1 MPREGARMPVDFLTA
16 EQQRRYGR
24 YASEP
29 SPTQLGRYFHLDDA
43 DRAVLR
49 TRRGDHNR
57 LGFALQLGTVR
68 FLGTFLDNP
77 TEVPD
82 VVVAHVAR
90 QLAITDLTSSARYG
104 VGETHW
110 DHVNEIKAAYGC
122 RDFSDQPGHSRLI
135 RWLYA
140 RAWVSAERPSL
151 LFDLATAWLVER
163 KVLLPGVTVLARAV
177 AQARDRAAARLWR
190 VLAAAPD
197 AGQRQR
203 LGALLVVPEGARQ
216 SHLDRLRRAPT
227 RVSGP
232 GLVAALRRLEEIRA
246 LGVADLDLSRVPV
259 GRLKALARFA
269 ATSWAAVIAR
279 MPSDRR
285 VATLLAFARAF
296 EATAL
301 DDALDLLDLIITDL
315 LAQAKLA
322 GEKERLRTL
331 GDLDTAA
338 LQLRDVCTV
347 LLDDTC
353 RPARVRSLAFAR
365 VPRPQLAEAVA
376 LVERL
381 ARPSEDDYQSELL
394 DRYRRVRRF
403 WPCLL
408 RTVTFQGT
416 QAGRP
421 LTHALSV
428 LAAWE
433 DQREPDL
440 SQAPLDVVSRAWR
453 RFVIGPGRVIDRRA
467 YTLCV
472 LQRLQDGL
480 RRRDVFV
487 ERSERWGDPRA
498 KLLQG
503 TEWEAARSQVCLS
516 LGRQATAAT
525 ELESLRR
532 QLDDAY
538 RRTAD
543 NLPAN
548 EAVRIETVAGR
559 DALTLTPLDKLDEPV
574 SLRTLRQAVASLL
587 PRVDLPDVLLEIQA
601 RTHFAGAFTHVSE
614 GAARVTDLA
623 ISVCA
628 VLLAGACNIGLEPLT
643 RPDVPALTR
652 GRLTWVQQ
660 NYVRAET
667 LTRSNAILVD
677 AQAKIPLA
685 QAWGGGE
692 VASADGLRFVVP
704 VRSVNAGP
712 NSKYFGAGRGI
723 TYYNFTSDQFTG
735 FHGIVIP
742 GTLRDSLFI
751 LEGLLEQQTSL
762 RPLEIMS
769 DTAGGSDGVFGLF
782 LLFGYQFSPPL
793 ADIRE
798 APLLG
803 YQFSPRL
810 ADIGEARFWRMD
822 PAADHGVLNGLARQR
837 VNTELIARNWDDM
850 LRVAGSLARGTI
862 GASELIGSLLRSNR
876 PSTLTRAIGEL
887 GRVAKTLYLLSYLDD
902 ESYRRRILTQ
912 LNRGES
918 RHGVARAIFHGQ
930 RGEVR
935 QRYREG
941 QEDQLGALG
950 LVVDVVVL
958 WNTLYMDA
966 ALAHLRRR
974 GVETKPEDVARLS
987 PLGHENINFLGR
999 YSFALSDSVARGE
1012 LRPLRDPEETD
1023 DLAGPTA
1030 A

>member
-1 MPREGARMPVDFLTA
+1 MPVDFLTA

-24 YASEP
+24 YAGEP
-29 SPTQLGRYFHLDDA
+29 SLAQLGRYFHLDDT
-43 DRAVLR
+43 DRTVLKS
-49 TRRGDHNR
+49 RRGDHNR

-77 TEVPD
+77 VEVPD
-82 VVVAHVAR
+82 AVIAYVAR
-90 QLAITDLTSSARYG
+90 QMAITDLTCLARYG
-104 VGETHW
+104 AGETRW
-110 DHVNEIKAAYGC
+110 DHANEIKAAYGY
-122 RDFSDQPGHSRLI
+122 RDFSDPPGHSRLI

-140 RAWVSAERPSL
+140 RAWVGADRPSL

-163 KVLLPGVTVLARAV
+163 KVLLPGVTVLAREV

-197 AGQRQR
+197 SGQRKR
-203 LGALLVVPEGARQ
+203 LEALLVVPEGERQ

-232 GLVAALRRLEEIRA
+232 SLVAALGRLDEIRA
-246 LGVADLDLSRVPV
+246 LGVAGLDLSRVPA
-259 GRLKALARFA
+259 GRLKALARHA
-269 ATSWAAVIAR
+269 ASSWAAVIAR
-279 MPSDRR
+279 MPPDRR
-285 VATLLAFARAF
+285 IATLLAFARAF

-301 DDALDLLDLIITDL
+301 DDALDLLDLIITEL

-331 GDLDTAA
+331 RDLDAAA

-347 LLDDTC
+347 LLDETC
-353 RPARVRSLAFAR
+353 SSARVRSLAFAR
-365 VPRPQLAEAVA
+365 VSRPRLAEAVA
-376 LVERL
+376 LVESL
-381 ARPSEDDYQSELL
+381 ARPPEDDYQGELL

-408 RTVTFQGT
+408 RTVTFQAT

-421 LTHALSV
+421 LVNALSI
-428 LAAWE
+428 LASLE

-440 SQAPLDVVSRAWR
+440 SRLPLDVVSRAWR
-453 RFVIGPGRVIDRRA
+453 RFVVNSDRTIDRRG

-472 LQRLQDGL
+472 LYRLQDGR

-487 ERSERWGDPRA
+487 DRSERWGDPRA
-498 KLLQG
+498 KLLHG

-516 LGRQATAAT
+516 LGRQ
-525 ELESLRR
+525 
-532 QLDDAY
+532 
-538 RRTAD
+538 
-543 NLPAN
+543 
-548 EAVRIETVAGR
+548 V
-559 DALTLTPLDKLDEPV
+559 
-574 SLRTLRQAVASLL
+574 
-587 PRVDLPDVLLEIQA
+587 
-601 RTHFAGAFTHVSE
+601 
-614 GAARVTDLA
+614 
-623 ISVCA
+623 
-628 VLLAGACNIGLEPLT
+628 
-643 RPDVPALTR
+643 
-652 GRLTWVQQ
+652 
-660 NYVRAET
+660 
-667 LTRSNAILVD
+667 
-677 AQAKIPLA
+677 
-685 QAWGGGE
+685 
-692 VASADGLRFVVP
+692 
-704 VRSVNAGP
+704 
-712 NSKYFGAGRGI
+712 

-751 LEGLLEQQTSL
+751 LEGLLEQETSL

-769 DTAGGSDGVFGLF
+769 DAAGASDVVFGLF
-782 LLFGYQFSPPL
+782 W
-793 ADIRE
+793 
-798 APLLG
+798 LLG

-822 PAADHGVLNGLARQR
+822 PAADHGALNGLARYR
-837 VNTELIARNWDDM
+837 VNVELIARNWDDL

-862 GASELIGSLLRSNR
+862 GASELIGTLLRSSR

-887 GRVAKTLYLLSYLDD
+887 GRVAKTLYLLSYIDD
-902 ESYRRRILTQ
+902 ETYRRRILTQ

-950 LVVDVVVL
+950 LVVNVVVL

-966 ALAHLRRR
+966 ALAHLRLK

-999 YSFALSDSVARGE
+999 YSFALSESVARGE
-1012 LRPLRDPEETD
+1012 LRPLHDPKDTGSQAE
-1023 DLAGPTA
+1023 PSA

>member
-1 MPREGARMPVDFLTA
+1 MPVDFLTA

-29 SPTQLGRYFHLDDA
+29 SPAQLDRYFHLDDA
-43 DRAVLR
+43 DREALR

-57 LGFALQLGTVR
+57 LGFAVQLGTVR

-77 TEVPD
+77 IDVPD
-82 VVVAHVAR
+82 VVIAHVAR
-90 QLAITDLTSSARYG
+90 QLAITDLTCLTRYG

-110 DHVNEIKAAYGC
+110 DHIDAIKAAYGY
-122 RDFSDQPGHSRLI
+122 RDFSDRPGHSRLI

-163 KVLLPGVTVLARAV
+163 KVLLPGVTVLARVV

-197 AGQRQR
+197 TVQRER
-203 LGALLVVPEGARQ
+203 LEALLVVPEGARQ
-216 SHLDRLRRAPT
+216 SHLDRLRCAPT

-232 GLVAALRRLEEIRA
+232 ALVAALRRLEEIRA
-246 LGVADLDLSRVPV
+246 LGVAGLDLSRIPV
-259 GRLKALARFA
+259 GRLKALARHA
-269 ATSWAAVIAR
+269 ASSWAAVIAR
-279 MPSDRR
+279 MPRDRR
-285 VATLLAFARAF
+285 IATLLAFARTV

-301 DDALDLLDLIITDL
+301 DDALDLLDLIVTDL
-315 LAQAKLA
+315 LAQAKLT

-331 GDLDTAA
+331 RDLDAAA
-338 LQLRDVCTV
+338 LQLREACAV
-347 LLDDTC
+347 LLDETC
-353 RPARVRSLAFAR
+353 TAARVRSLIFAR
-365 VPRPQLAEAVA
+365 VSKQQLAEAVA
-376 LVERL
+376 LVEVL
-381 ARPSEDDYQSELL
+381 ARPPEDDYQRELL

-403 WPCLL
+403 WPHLL
-408 RTVTFQGT
+408 QTITSQST

-421 LTHALSV
+421 LIQALRI
-428 LAAWE
+428 LAALE
-433 DQREPDL
+433 DRRESDL

-453 RFVIGPGRVIDRRA
+453 RFVIGPDQTIDRRA

-472 LQRLQDGL
+472 LHRLQDGL

-487 ERSERWGDPRA
+487 DRSERWGDPRA
-498 KLLQG
+498 KLLHG
-503 TEWEAARSQVCLS
+503 AAWEAARSQVCLS

-525 ELESLRR
+525 ELGTLRR

-538 RRTAD
+538 RRTTD

-548 EAVRIETVAGR
+548 EAVRIEKVAGR
-559 DALTLTPLDKLDEPV
+559 DTLTLTPLDRLDEPA
-574 SLRTLRQAVASLL
+574 SLTTLRETVAGLL

-601 RTHFAGAFTHVSE
+601 RTNFAGAFTHVSE
-614 GAARVTDLA
+614 GAARVGDLA
-623 ISVCA
+623 TSVCA
-628 VLLAGACNIGLEPLT
+628 VLLAEACNIGLEPLA

-667 LTRSNAILVD
+667 LIRANAQLVD

-712 NSKYFGAGRGI
+712 NSKYFGTGRGI

-735 FHGIVIP
+735 FHGTVIP

-751 LEGLLEQQTSL
+751 LEGLLEHQTGL
-762 RPLEIMS
+762 NPREVMS
-769 DTAGGSDGVFGLF
+769 DTAGYSDVIFGLF
-782 LLFGYQFSPPL
+782 W
-793 ADIRE
+793 
-798 APLLG
+798 LLG

-810 ADIGEARFWRMD
+810 ADLGEARFWRID
-822 PAADHGVLNGLARQR
+822 PAADYGALNGLARHR
-837 VNTELIARNWDDM
+837 VRTELIVRHWDDL
-850 LRVAGSLARGTI
+850 LRVAGSLKMGAI
-862 GASELIGSLLRSNR
+862 SASELTRSLLRSSR

-887 GRVAKTLYLLSYLDD
+887 GRVAKTLYLLSYIDD
-902 ESYRRRILTQ
+902 ETYRRRILTQ
-912 LNRGES
+912 LNRGEG
-918 RHGVARAIFHGQ
+918 RHGVARTVFHGQ

-935 QRYREG
+935 QHYREG

-950 LVVDVVVL
+950 LVVNVLVL

-966 ALAHLRRR
+966 ALAHLRR
-974 GVETKPEDVARLS
+974 GGAEVKPEDVARLS
-987 PLGHENINFLGR
+987 PLGHEHINVLGR
-999 YSFALSDSVARGE
+999 YSFALADSIAEGE
-1012 LRPLRDPEETD
+1012 LRPLHQPDDHVDPA
-1023 DLAGPTA
+1023 AGA